1 MPSDY
6 DPTKHHRRS
15 IRLNGWDYAS
25 AGIYFITI
33 CTHQRQPL
41 FADLRIRWDEDREN
55 LDELLAKMRRVN
67 FG

>member
-15 IRLNGWDYAS
+15 IRLDGWDYTG

-33 CTHQRQPL
+33 CTHPRQPL